1 MIFQN
6 CSFQIVYI
14 QIQSLYIAA
23 GGWTCNESDIYLVH
37 EIRIL
42 GGPILQNRRHKLQMQ
57 FDSVQ
62 KLYILTLTKLRDL
75 SKYEVSVELQFHTIF
90 YYSLQKSSEISVE
103 NSEKL
108 TKSESSD
115 LIYSKHISGVLSR
128 VRRHNKQFQLDHVCT
143 DMMVPISLALN

>member
-14 QIQSLYIAA
+14 LQSLYIAA
-23 GGWTCNESDIYLVH
+23 GGWTCNESVIYLVH

-42 GGPILQNRRHKLQMQ
+42 GGPILQNRRRKLQMQ
-57 FDSVQ
+57 FYSVQ

-103 NSEKL
+103 NFEKL
-108 TKSESSD
+108 IKSESSD
-115 LIYSKHISGVLSR
+115 LIYSFWVWWW
-128 VRRHNKQFQLDHVCT
+128 HNKQFQFDHVCT